1 MACGTNLP
9 PAGSPHPPQ
18 SFCAS
23 AIHPTSTRDDLRQ
36 ASNIATCRVSRP
48 VGLICRVTSP
58 KIPGSFRAL
67 KDERAPDMQRFSGQN
82 IFFPVLIV
90 RHQLVKTGLSE
101 SQSKRMLSS
110 HSEGTNTSE
119 LFQNL
124 NLSLSRPSTA

>member
-1 MACGTNLP
+1 MRPLGNNVDCPVLILIL
-9 PAGSPHPPQ
+9 Q
-18 SFCAS
+18 QF
-23 AIHPTSTRDDLRQ
+23 TS
-36 ASNIATCRVSRP
+36 NW
-48 VGLICRVTSP
+48 LI
-58 KIPGSFRAL
+58 
-67 KDERAPDMQRFSGQN
+67 DNEH
-82 IFFPVLIV
+82 FFPVLIV